1 MLCLVVRD
9 EPLLARPVAD
19 GVPDRVAEV
28 GRQPAF
34 LDLEHLVPAPGLVE
48 AERRAGGRLRE
59 RVLELVPVVERRGGG
74 EDRLERGV
82 GETADPD
89 ECVAHLRFLRGD
101 LDGVVEILEAAA
113 AAGRVVGA
121 RGLDALGR
129 RLQHLRRE
137 RLGEAA
143 LHLRHAS
150 ADAVAGEPAPDEDD
164 EAVQAGDAVA
174 AVGEG
179 VDLELDLLVQLDGR
193 GHRPRVAVSLA
204 EADLARRRAG
214 AGSREARRAGRRRCT
229 PSGPRRSGRPDGRA
243 RRGAESDR
251 GPAPARTGRRRR
263 SRFRARRSSRRTR
276 RGAAPSRNAT
286 ASS

>member
-1 MLCLVVRD
+1 MFRALAEDEVAEVAGVLGLVVRD

-19 GVPDRVAEV
+19 GIPDRVAEV

-59 RVLELVPVVERRGGG
+59 RVLELVPVVERRGRG

-89 ECVAHLRFLRGD
+89 ECVAHLCFLRGD
-101 LDGVVEILEAAA
+101 LHCVVEILEAAA
-113 AAGRVVGA
+113 AAGRVVRA

-150 ADAVAGEPAPDEDD
+150 ADAVAG
-164 EAVQAGDAVA
+164 
-174 AVGEG
+174 
-179 VDLELDLLVQLDGR
+179 
-193 GHRPRVAVSLA
+193 
-204 EADLARRRAG
+204 
-214 AGSREARRAGRRRCT
+214 
-229 PSGPRRSGRPDGRA
+229 
-243 RRGAESDR
+243 
-251 GPAPARTGRRRR
+251 
-263 SRFRARRSSRRTR
+263 
-276 RGAAPSRNAT
+276 
-286 ASS
+286 